1 MLARLVTQATLRS
14 AAADQGQQREMET
27 NAFSWPM
34 HRLAANALFHYACV
48 AAAKFESAWCSARCA
63 SLQSYEHAAA
73 HAMQVV

>member
-1 MLARLVTQATLRS
+1 MLAGLVTQARLRS

-27 NAFSWPM
+27 DVFSWPM
-34 HRLAANALFHYACV
+34 HRLAANDFVRYAWF

-73 HAMQVV
+73 NATQVV